1 MDSKSFQIFFFFSL
15 SLLETILL
23 PVLSFLHLTLN
34 LWSLAVSPAQ
44 IAPSPPT
51 DSPPPSLNLLSLRS
65 SDCWWE
71 QTSAAVLTM
80 DCWSQAVKHPD
91 LQRLRLHGYG
101 KLLAE
106 VQART
111 LKPRSDLLTQSL
123 VSSFLLMT
131 SPSPPLSVS
140 LALSLSCQLPPL
152 CLSHPTVSSV
162 SRLWPLGFIQTA
174 ASVLFH
180 PPSSK
185 ALYIHPQWH
194 TLVKRIPQKQQK
206 INLRNMFQ

>member
-1 MDSKSFQIFFFFSL
+1 MDSKSFQIFFFLFSL
-15 SLLETILL
+15 SAWDHSSSRSLLSTSHPQ
-23 PVLSFLHLTLN
+23 PVISGGVTRSDRSLSSHRL
-34 LWSLAVSPAQ
+34 
-44 IAPSPPT
+44 
-51 DSPPPSLNLLSLRS
+51 SPPPSLNLLSLRS

-71 QTSAAVLTM
+71 QTSATVLTI
-80 DCWSQAVKHPD
+80 DCWSQAVTHPD
-91 LQRLRLHGYG
+91 LQRLRVHGYG
-101 KLLAE
+101 KLRAE
-106 VQART
+106 VQAET

-123 VSSFLLMT
+123 VSGFLLMT
-131 SPSPPLSVS
+131 SPSPLLSVS
-140 LALSLSCQLPPL
+140 FALSLSCQLPPL

-194 TLVKRIPQKQQK
+194 TLVNRIPQK
-206 INLRNMFQ
+206 